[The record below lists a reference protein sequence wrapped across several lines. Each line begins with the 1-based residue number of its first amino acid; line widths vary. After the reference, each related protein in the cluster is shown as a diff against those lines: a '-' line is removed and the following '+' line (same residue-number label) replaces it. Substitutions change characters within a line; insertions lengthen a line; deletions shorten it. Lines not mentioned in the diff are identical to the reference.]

1 MEWSPEPEPLSQ
13 LAHYLRDSLH
23 GYDQA
28 RQKNAELAL
37 KQAKSFPDINNYLA
51 YLCTNS
57 TPPSDLDATGYHQAR
72 SAAAVMLK
80 NNVKATYKTL
90 SEQNKTYLRST
101 VVLGLQDQNAQIRS
115 YAGNVITEMVHQG
128 GILGWPQVL
137 SELIA
142 LVDNTS
148 GNVSPEAQDGAMG
161 ALLKIC
167 EDNKNALNKLY
178 DGQRPLDFLIPK
190 LLEFALN
197 KNPKVRAKALGT
209 LCSFIEEPLSQPME
223 NNAEKMMLQLFQ
235 LANDQNEDVR
245 RFVCRSFTKLAA
257 ILPSMIAPHLGPIV
271 DYVLVQ
277 QKSDPNSELALD
289 AAEFFFENC
298 EIEEYQDGFSN
309 LLDKIVPVLLESMI
323 YNEDDQARL
332 ESEAEDDA
340 EKEDREQDIK
350 PQFATAKVAGAAGTS
365 AIPTEESNGS
375 TKASANGYAY
385 DDDDLSEG
393 EVEDDD
399 DYGEDPEDLWN
410 LRRCSAASL
419 DTFATRFHERV
430 FEVTLPYLK
439 ENLNH
444 SDWPNREAA
453 VLALGAISVG
463 CMDVVQPNL
472 PDLVP
477 FLITLLSDPQAVV
490 RQITCWCLGRYSA
503 WASHLDGSGKQQF
516 FEPMMD
522 GILQRMLDNNKRVQE
537 AAASA
542 FAHLEEQATTEL
554 TPYCHVIAQQFVR
567 CFGKY
572 KDKNMFIL
580 YDCVQTLAEHV
591 GPEMA
596 RPELIDLL
604 MPALIARW
612 QRVADQSRE
621 MFPLLE
627 CLAYV
632 ATALGN
638 SFAPFAQPFFE
649 RCIKIIQVNLEA
661 GNEAANNS
669 YYEVPDKDFLVTSL
683 DLLSS
688 IIQALDEARS
698 SELVATSQPNF
709 FELLAYCMRDSNNDV
724 RQSAYALLGDCAIYV
739 FAQLQP
745 YLSSIMEILI
755 QQLDLEQAKEDP
767 DTAFR
772 VINNSCWSAG
782 EISMRQQDGMA
793 PYVDRLLQSLGTIL
807 VNTSIPESLNENA
820 AIALGR
826 LGLGNESKLA
836 PHLGQFAPP
845 FLSVIRK
852 VSWTDEKCH
861 AFKGFVQVV
870 KQNPAGLEQ
879 CLLPFLSEV
888 AMVPQIMVTQDLTDT
903 ELLEGFRQVLVQYK
917 SMIPDFDAFI
927 GHLPSEQAQALKSNY
942 QI

>member
-1 MEWSPEPEPLSQ
+1 MPNRYAVTNTICKTRLTCAKQ
-13 LAHYLRDSLH
+13 
-23 GYDQA
+23 
-28 RQKNAELAL
+28 AL
-37 KQAKSFPDINNYLA
+37 KQAKANPDINNYLA
-51 YLCTNS
+51 YLCTHS
-57 TPPSDLDATGYHQAR
+57 TPPPGLDATGYHAAR

-80 NNVKATYKTL
+80 NNVKATYKSL
-90 SEQNKTYLRST
+90 SEPNKTYLRST
-101 VVLGLQDQNAQIRS
+101 ILLGLQDQNTQIRS
-115 YAGNVITEMVHQG
+115 YAGNVITEMVRQG

-148 GNVSPEAQDGAMG
+148 ANVSSEAQDGAMG

-167 EDNKNALNKLY
+167 EDNKNALNKVY
-178 DGQRPLDFLIPK
+178 EGQRPLDFLIPK
-190 LLEFALN
+190 LLDFTLSEN
-197 KNPKVRAKALGT
+197 HRVRAKALGT
-209 LCSFIEEPLSQPME
+209 LCSFITEPLPQAME
-223 NNAEKMMLQLFQ
+223 QNAEKMMMQLFQ

-245 RFVCRSFTKLAA
+245 RFVCRSFTKLALN
-257 ILPSMIAPHLGPIV
+257 LPAMIAPHLGPIV
-271 DYVLVQ
+271 DYILVQ
-277 QKSDPNSELALD
+277 QTSDPNSELALD
-289 AAEFFFENC
+289 AAEFFFENS
-298 EIEEYQDGFSN
+298 EVDEFQDGFLH

-323 YNEDDQARL
+323 WNEDDRARL
-332 ESEAEDDA
+332 EAEAEDDA
-340 EKEDREQDIK
+340 EKDDREEDIK
-350 PQFATAKVAGAAGTS
+350 PQFATVKAAGAAGTTSLKTDDTNGGAKS
-365 AIPTEESNGS
+365 A
-375 TKASANGYAY
+375 ANGYAY

-419 DTFATRFHERV
+419 DTFATKFHARV

-444 SDWPNREAA
+444 KDWANREAA

-477 FLITLLSDPQAVV
+477 FLITLLSDSQPVV

-542 FAHLEEQATTEL
+542 FANLEEQATSEL
-554 TPYCHVIAQQFVR
+554 TPYCQVIAQQFVR
-567 CFGKY
+567 CFAKY

-596 RPELIDLL
+596 RPELVDLI
-604 MPALIARW
+604 MPALITRW
-612 QRVADQSRE
+612 QRVADQSKE

-638 SFAPFAQPFFE
+638 AFAPFAKPFFE
-649 RCIKIIQVNLEA
+649 RCIKIIQENLEA
-661 GNEAANNS
+661 GNEAANNP
-669 YYEVPDKDFLVTSL
+669 YYDQPDKDFLVTSL

-688 IIQALDEARS
+688 IIQALDESRS
-698 SELVATSQPNF
+698 GDLVATSQPNF
-709 FELLAYCMRDSNNDV
+709 FEMLAYCMRDSNNDV
-724 RQSAYALLGDCAIYV
+724 RQSAYALIGDCAIYV

-745 YLSSIMEILI
+745 YLPSLMEILT

-772 VINNSCWSAG
+772 VINNACWSVG
-782 EISMRQQDGMA
+782 EIAMRQQGGMD
-793 PYVDRLLQSLGTIL
+793 PYVDRLMQSLANIL
-807 VNTSIPESLNENA
+807 FNTTIPESLNENA

-826 LGLGNESKLA
+826 LGIGNEQKLA
-836 PHLGQFAPP
+836 PHLSTFAPA
-845 FLSVIRK
+845 FLSIIKK
-852 VSWTDEKCH
+852 VSWTDEKFH

-870 KQNPAGLEQ
+870 AQNPQGLEQ

-888 AMVPQIMVTQDLTDT
+888 AMVPHFLVSQDRQSAG
-903 ELLEGFRQVLVQYK
+903 LLENFRQVLLQYK
-917 SMIPDFDAFI
+917 SMIPNFDEFI
-927 GHLPSEQAQALKSNY
+927 GHLPADQVQALQRNY
-942 QI
+942 QL

>member
-1 MEWSPEPEPLSQ
+1 MDWTPQPEPLSQ
-13 LAHYLRDSLH
+13 LAHYLRDSLSA
-23 GYDQA
+23 YDKSA
-28 RQKNAELAL
+28 QKNAELAL

-51 YLCTNS
+51 YLCTHS
-57 TPPSDLDATGYHQAR
+57 TPPPGLDATGYHAAR

-80 NNVKATYKTL
+80 NNVKTTYKTL
-90 SEQNKTYLRST
+90 SEDSKAYLRST
-101 VVLGLQDQNAQIRS
+101 IILGLQDQNAQIRS
-115 YAGNVITEMVHQG
+115 FAGNVITEMVRQG

-137 SELIA
+137 SELLA
-142 LVDNTS
+142 LLDGAS

-167 EDNKNALNKLY
+167 EDNKASLNKVY
-178 DGQRPLDFLIPK
+178 EGQRPLDFLVPK
-190 LLEFALN
+190 LLDLTVHG
-197 KNPKVRAKALGT
+197 NPKVRSKALGT
-209 LCSFIEEPLSQPME
+209 LCTFIDDPLPQAME
-223 NNAEKMMLQLFQ
+223 SNAEKMLLQLFQ

-245 RFVCRSFTKLAA
+245 RFVCRCFTKLAQN
-257 ILPSMIAPHLGPIV
+257 LPSLIAPHLGPIV
-271 DYVLVQ
+271 DYVLMQ

-298 EIEEYQDGFSN
+298 EVEEYQDGFLH

-323 YNEDDQARL
+323 YSEDDQSRL
-332 ESEAEDDA
+332 EAEAEDDA
-340 EKEDREQDIK
+340 EKDDREQDLK
-350 PQFATAKVAGAAGTS
+350 PQFATAKNAGAAGTS
-365 AIPTEESNGS
+365 AIKIEESNGS
-375 TKASANGYAY
+375 KQDGNGYGY

-393 EVEDDD
+393 EVDDDD
-399 DYGEDPEDLWN
+399 DYGEDPEDMWN

-444 SDWPNREAA
+444 ADWPNREAA

-477 FLITLLSDPQAVV
+477 FLITLLNDPQPVV
-490 RQITCWCLGRYSA
+490 RQITCWCLGRYSS

-542 FAHLEEQATTEL
+542 FANLEEQATSAL
-554 TPYCHVIAQQFVR
+554 TPYSQVIAQQFVK
-567 CFGKY
+567 CFERY

-596 RPELIDLL
+596 RPELVDLI
-604 MPALIARW
+604 MPALITRW
-612 QRVADQSRE
+612 QKVADQSRE

-632 ATALGN
+632 ATALAHA
-638 SFAPFAQPFFE
+638 FAPFAKPFFD
-649 RCIKIIQVNLEA
+649 RCIKIIQENLEA
-661 GNEAANNS
+661 GNEAASNP
-669 YYEVPDKDFLVTSL
+669 YQDQPDKDFLVTSL

-688 IIQALDEARS
+688 IIQALDEPRS
-698 SELVATSQPNF
+698 SELVSTSQPNF
-709 FELLAYCMRDSNNDV
+709 FEMLAYCMRDSNNDV
-724 RQSAYALLGDCAIYV
+724 RQSAYALLGDCSIYV
-739 FAQLQP
+739 FPRLQP
-745 YLSSIMEILI
+745 YLPSIMEILI

-772 VINNSCWSAG
+772 VINNACWSTG
-782 EISMRQQDGMA
+782 EIAMRERGGMD
-793 PYVDRLLQSLGTIL
+793 PYVERLLQSLGSIL
-807 VNTSIPESLNENA
+807 FNSAIPESLNENA

-826 LGLGNESKLA
+826 LGLGNEQKLA
-836 PHLGQFAPP
+836 PHLATFAPT
-845 FLSVIRK
+845 FLSIIRR
-852 VSWTDEKCH
+852 VAWTDEKCH
-861 AFKGFVQVV
+861 AFRGFVQVV
-870 KQNPAGLEQ
+870 LQNPQGLEQ
-879 CLLPFLSEV
+879 CLLPFLSEI
-888 AMVPQIMVTQDLTDT
+888 AMVPQILVSQGFQDT
-903 ELLEGFRQVLVQYK
+903 ELLSGFQQALVQYQG
-917 SMIPDFDAFI
+917 MIPDFDAFI
-927 GHLPSEQAQALKSNY
+927 SHLPPEQAQALKRNY
-942 QI
+942 QS